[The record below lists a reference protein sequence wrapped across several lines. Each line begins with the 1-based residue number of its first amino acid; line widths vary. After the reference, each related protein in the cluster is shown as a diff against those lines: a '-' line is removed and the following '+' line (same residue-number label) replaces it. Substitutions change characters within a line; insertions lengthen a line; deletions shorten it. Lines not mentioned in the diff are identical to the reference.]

1 MFMVS
6 QLLAYA
12 AAAVAFGW
20 GVAHLVP
27 TRAAISGFGELAVG
41 NRRILAMEWVAEG
54 LTLIFIGVLAALAGS
69 VGAGTN
75 QLAVA
80 IKAAAAGMLVAM
92 AVLTASTGART
103 EVVFFR
109 ICPLVK
115 AAAALLLVASIIT

>member
-1 MFMVS
+1 MLP

-12 AAAVAFGW
+12 AAGVAIAW
-20 GVAHLVP
+20 GVAHLAP
-27 TRAAISGFGELAVG
+27 TRAVVSGFGELAAD
-41 NRRILAMEWVAEG
+41 NRRILTMEWVAEG

-75 QLAVA
+75 QLPVA

-92 AVLTASTGART
+92 ALLTAFTGART
-103 EVVFFR
+103 KVVFFR

-115 AAAALLLVASIIT
+115 SIAALLLLASIVT